1 MPIDLSVI
9 GKDGRIMFREWKKEQ
24 SRYDT
29 ARVRKQFKDKY
40 GNLDKYNAEIRS
52 MNDKYRKAIKK
63 EEKKSKDAMKELEK
77 MRKEEELLLKIAQQ
91 KEKEAEKKK
100 KEAALV
106 KRRLNKE
113 TRKLELSKVVPRK
126 SRRLLNKT
134 KRTRCPNGTR
144 KNKKTGNCEK
154 KTKK

>member
-24 SRYDT
+24 SHYDT
-29 ARVRKQFKDKY
+29 ARVRKQFKEKY

-63 EEKKSKDAMKELEK
+63 EEKKTKDAMKELEK

-91 KEKEAEKKK
+91 KK